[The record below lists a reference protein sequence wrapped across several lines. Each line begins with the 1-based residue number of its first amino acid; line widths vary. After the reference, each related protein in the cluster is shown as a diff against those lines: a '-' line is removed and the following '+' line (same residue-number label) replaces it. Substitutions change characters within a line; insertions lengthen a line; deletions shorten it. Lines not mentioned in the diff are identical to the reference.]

1 MNIYKYDIV
10 FQEVPNEIA
19 IAFYVCGC
27 PLRCPG
33 CHSPELWTEKTGFSL
48 TEPLFKDILKK
59 YRTRA
64 TCVLFLGGEWH
75 PKVLQDY
82 LSIARAEGF
91 LTALYTGLDTLP
103 QPLIKHLDF
112 LKTGPW
118 RADLGGLDSPITN
131 QIFMDL
137 RSNTVLNSYFIKEQ
151 CHKEVKS

>member
-10 FQEVPNEIA
+10 FQEVPNEIS

-33 CHSPELWTEKTGFSL
+33 CHSPELWTEKTGFPL
-48 TEPLFKDILKK
+48 TDALFKDILNR

-75 PKVLQDY
+75 IKTLQTH
-82 LSIARAEGF
+82 LQFARRQGY
-91 LTALYTGLDTLP
+91 LTALYTGLEKVPESLEKD
-103 QPLIKHLDF
+103 LDY

-118 RADLGGLDSPITN
+118 RAELGGLESPTTN

-137 RSNTVLNSYFIKEQ
+137 RNRQILNSHFIKEQ
-151 CHKEVKS
+151 CHKEVKL